1 MITIFHSGNSLEKIL
16 VVVVALQEVFT
27 GGALNTIDGSSSAV
41 RQYPQNIAMKI
52 NLQPK
57 WKKKYI
63 VALYLHLFAYFTGMG
78 FSSKSLRQCV
88 SV

>member
-1 MITIFHSGNSLEKIL
+1 MITIFHSGKSLEKIL
-16 VVVVALQEVFT
+16 VVVVVLQEVFT

-41 RQYPQNIAMKI
+41 RQYVQNIAMKI

-57 WKKKYI
+57 WKKYV